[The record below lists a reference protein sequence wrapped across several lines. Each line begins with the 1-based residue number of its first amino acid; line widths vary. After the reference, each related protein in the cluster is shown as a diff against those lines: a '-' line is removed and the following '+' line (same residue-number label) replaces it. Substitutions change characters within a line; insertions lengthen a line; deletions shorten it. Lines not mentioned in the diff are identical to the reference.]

1 MKKFKTANLFL
12 IISIVL
18 SSCSTMYIQSTT
30 NIPLLE
36 KKGEKQVELTASTNS
51 LHLTGNYAFS
61 DNYSVMINGG
71 ISYKNFSTY
80 YDIFTDSEPYDEGSA
95 GGMFSISFDD
105 GEFAHKY
112 GEIGIGRYNILHK
125 KLKLEAFG
133 GIGYGIAMDQDVGAS
148 GVDELN
154 YEADYYL
161 GFLQMNIGSSFK
173 ILEFGGAVR
182 LATSFFDYTYQDYY
196 TGLTKNVGFN
206 MFHIEPMGFLRIGG
220 EHLKFVFRWAFS
232 YSEPYKS
239 LNGLNVEKGI
249 TDGNVQTSGML
260 ISVGIN
266 YTFGIKECLVLK

>member
-1 MKKFKTANLFL
+1 MKKFKIAYLFL

-18 SSCSTMYIQSTT
+18 SSCSSMYIQSTT

-71 ISYKNFSTY
+71 VSYKNFSTY
-80 YDIFTDSEPYDEGSA
+80 YDIFTDSEPYEGST
-95 GGMFSISFDD
+95 GGVMSMDLTFDD

-133 GIGYGIAMDQDVGAS
+133 GIGYGIATDQDVGAS
-148 GVDELN
+148 GVNELN

-161 GFLQMNIGSSFK
+161 GFLQMNIGSSIK
-173 ILEFGGAVR
+173 KLEFGGAVR
-182 LATSFFDYTYQDYY
+182 LATTFFDYTYQDYY
-196 TGLTKNVGFN
+196 TGLAQNVGFN
-206 MFHIEPMGFLRIGG
+206 MFHIEPMVFLRIGG
-220 EHLKFVFRWAFS
+220 EHLKFVYRWAFS

-249 TDGNVQTSGML
+249 YNGNVLTSGML

-266 YTFGIKECLVLK
+266 YTFGIKE